1 MVSRH
6 RISEPCLTVQ
16 LSGLL
21 GYVDYLGRPIVR
33 LSIVGLQDE
42 VPALV
47 DTGCNMNVVASR
59 SIAREAGLV
68 TTGIREGGEL
78 AAGFA
83 TFGLRGSARSAQ
95 YASLLRPTAL
105 APPPGEKAGAPE
117 QETRDSGARDRP
129 RPDRGRFGKG
139 PSFKMRLGNERLAA
153 CGE

>member
-68 TTGIREGGEL
+68 TTG
-78 AAGFA
+78 
-83 TFGLRGSARSAQ
+83 
-95 YASLLRPTAL
+95 
-105 APPPGEKAGAPE
+105 
-117 QETRDSGARDRP
+117 ETRDSGARDRT
-129 RPDRGRFGKG
+129 RSRIEVALEKDRALR
-139 PSFKMRLGNERLAA
+139 
-153 CGE
+153 